1 MKSKILKLRISDHL
15 KQKLPLDK
23 GFSFIEVLVSIFILV
38 IAITASFSVLRGI
51 LSYNVTNSSR
61 LVAAYLAQEGIEI
74 VRNIRDGNWLES
86 RSNSLISWD
95 EGIGTGS
102 NCVGANGCVADYNH
116 SYSSD
121 QKDPKLPAYT
131 GQPLNID
138 SYGLYGYGS
147 STTPTKFQRK
157 IVITP
162 EGINELKVN
171 VTVSWQEKGR
181 SNTLSALENLYNWK

>member
-1 MKSKILKLRISDHL
+1 MKSKILKLKISNHL

-86 RSNSLISWD
+86 RSNTANSWD
-95 EGIGTGS
+95 EGLTGCS
-102 NCVGANGCVADYNH
+102 GNGCIADYNH
-116 SYSSD
+116 SYSGD
-121 QKDPKLPAYT
+121 QEDPQLPAYT
-131 GQPLNID
+131 GQLLNID
-138 SYGLYGYGS
+138 PNGLGFYGYGF
-147 STTPTKFQRK
+147 STTTKFQRK

-162 EGINELKVN
+162 GAINELKVN
-171 VTVSWQEKGR
+171 VTVSWQEKGK

>member
-1 MKSKILKLRISDHL
+1 MKTKILKLKILNHL
-15 KQKLPLDK
+15 KQKLPFDK
-23 GFSFIEVLVSIFILV
+23 GFSFIEVLVSVFILV

-74 VRNIRDGNWLES
+74 VRNIRDGNWLQS
-86 RSNSLISWD
+86 RTNSVISWD
-95 EGIGTGS
+95 EGLTECGG
-102 NCVGANGCVADYNH
+102 NGCIADYNH
-116 SYSSD
+116 SLGGGD
-121 QKDPKLPAYT
+121 QEDPQLPDYT

-138 SYGLYGYGS
+138 SVGLYGYGPS
-147 STTPTKFQRK
+147 ITPTKFQRK

-162 EGINELKVN
+162 GINELKVN

-181 SNTLSALENLYNWK
+181 SNILSALENLYNWK